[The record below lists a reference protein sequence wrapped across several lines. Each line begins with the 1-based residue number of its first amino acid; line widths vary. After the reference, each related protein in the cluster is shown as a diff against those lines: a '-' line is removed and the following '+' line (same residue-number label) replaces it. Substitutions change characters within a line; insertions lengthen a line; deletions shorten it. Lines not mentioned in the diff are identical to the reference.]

1 MQLGRSRFHCWRPY
15 GHGKLTLVDAIAQ
28 SCDVYFYDLARKVG
42 VDAIAEMARRFG
54 LGQRLNIDLPGERA
68 GLVPDRAW
76 KLATRGVPWQ
86 KGETS

>member
-28 SCDVYFYDLARKVG
+28 SCDVYFYDLARKLG

-54 LGQRLNIDLPGERA
+54 LGSG
-68 GLVPDRAW
+68 
-76 KLATRGVPWQ
+76 
-86 KGETS
+86 